1 MASETWNFGTPFT
14 TWHGDDPSQTA
25 YAYYDAGPM
34 DIAGKTWFRPSFLH
48 ELLHAFGFNHTL
60 TRYSFINHRG
70 NGGFPWANRERD
82 DAVRPLPDEIAT
94 LRRLYPAS
102 DSRYD
107 VAALNTWYAPPG
119 DSDDDAAW
127 QVKLCTPSLGTAWSP
142 TTSDGPC
149 GVNGSNVI
157 CAGDTLRTRYPLANY
172 STASMHVAAF
182 LWFSKDEQWDEADTE
197 SASVNLEDLDKAKS
211 ALAKTT
217 WTVPDLDPDVK
228 YHPLI
233 RLISEH
239 LDLPTGAA
247 DARSVRSDTIPPR
260 GVVTAGSSAYCDS
273 RA

>member
-25 YAYYDAGPM
+25 YAYYDAGPT
-34 DIAGKTWFRPSFLH
+34 DIAGKTWFRPSFVH

-102 DSRYD
+102 DSRSD

-157 CAGDTLRTRYPLANY
+157 SVPVTRCGPATRSPTTPRRACMSLRSSGSRRTSSGTRRTP
-172 STASMHVAAF
+172 S
-182 LWFSKDEQWDEADTE
+182 
-197 SASVNLEDLDKAKS
+197 
-211 ALAKTT
+211 
-217 WTVPDLDPDVK
+217 
-228 YHPLI
+228 
-233 RLISEH
+233 R
-239 LDLPTGAA
+239 
-247 DARSVRSDTIPPR
+247 PP
-260 GVVTAGSSAYCDS
+260 
-273 RA
+273 